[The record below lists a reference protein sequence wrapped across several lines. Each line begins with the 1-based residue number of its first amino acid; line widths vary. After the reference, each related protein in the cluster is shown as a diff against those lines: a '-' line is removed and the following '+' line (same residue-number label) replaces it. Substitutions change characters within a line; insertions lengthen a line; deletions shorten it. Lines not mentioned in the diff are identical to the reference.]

1 MPNYPQRNENHVLEN
16 ESRIFLRRHLPPE
29 WTSQDVEY
37 DYGQDILVEISE
49 NGEMRGLGLIIQ
61 LKASHVASKNSD
73 FETLILQQRTYN
85 YLWNRLEVVLLI
97 KYVHE
102 ENEAY
107 YKLLSE
113 VEPPANPNQENFTI
127 RVPKTNA
134 ISTINWNSI
143 VNYVREISDLKLRA
157 ARNRQRQ

>member
-16 ESRIFLRRHLPPE
+16 RSRNFLRRYLPQE

-37 DYGQDILVEISE
+37 DYGQDMLIEISE

-61 LKASHVASKNSD
+61 LKASHTANVNPE
-73 FETLILQQRTYN
+73 FETLILRQQTYN
-85 YLWNRLEVVLLI
+85 YLWDRLEVVLLV
-97 KYVHE
+97 KYVQE

-113 VEPPANPNQENFTI
+113 VQPPENPDQENFTI
-127 RVPKTNA
+127 RIPKTNT
-134 ISTINWNSI
+134 ISTLDWNVI
-143 VNYVREISDLKLRA
+143 VNYVREITDLKLNA
-157 ARNRQRQ
+157 VRNRRR